1 MNPIPHR
8 GLVVVGWAM
17 VGVVATAVGGLAGLV
32 VAARMYDEDEYRWR
46 TPK

>member
-17 VGVVATAVGGLAGLV
+17 VGVVATALGALAGLV

-46 TPK
+46 VPK